1 MTVAGAARCCR
12 LPGDAPELPRAMERG
27 YPARQM
33 PGPGW
38 CPYPAVVN
46 LRRLT
51 VDAGIVAALGLAT
64 YLTSKQLFT
73 ANPKLLIKYGEAAW
87 HADLARWWV
96 ATVVGM
102 AALLLRRRFPL
113 VVLAATGGMALAHFT
128 SERPGVTPLD
138 AAAPIALYTV
148 ANAPLRRVPSYAA
161 LAVSVGAALLP
172 KLLALPAGYFGV
184 WGWSLV
190 PLVPPVAMAVAW
202 LLGDRAHTRR
212 LYLEQVTA
220 RARDLERDRDRQAEL
235 AVAAERARI
244 ARDLHDAVAHGLSIV
259 VIQAQA
265 AAGAMEK
272 RPATARA
279 ALASIVATGRDSL
292 AEMRRLLGLTR
303 PEGPELA
310 PLPGLRDLPGLAERV
325 RAAGLPV
332 SLRVDGDAEA
342 VSPGTGLCAYR
353 ITQEALTNALRHAGP
368 GATVDVTLHCGV
380 DKIELAIRDTG
391 HGAGGE
397 PDERQ
402 GNGLRGMR
410 ERVAMLGGTV
420 TIGDASDGG
429 FQVRAELPLTD
440 RPAQRLAEPV

>member
-1 MTVAGAARCCR
+1 MT
-12 LPGDAPELPRAMERG
+12 
-27 YPARQM
+27 Q
-33 PGPGW
+33 
-38 CPYPAVVN
+38 
-46 LRRLT
+46 RRLT

-64 YLTSKQLFT
+64 YLTSRPLFI

-87 HADLARWWV
+87 HAGLARWWV
-96 ATVVGM
+96 ATVLGM

-113 VVLAATGGMALAHFT
+113 VALAATGGMALAHVT

-148 ANAPLRRVPSYAA
+148 ANAPLRRVFSYAA
-161 LAVSVGAALLP
+161 LAASVSCALLP
-172 KLLALPAGYFGV
+172 QLLDLPPIYFGP
-184 WGWSLV
+184 WRDASL
-190 PLVPPVAMAVAW
+190 LLPVAMAVAW
-202 LLGDRAHTRR
+202 LVGDRARTRR

-235 AVAAERARI
+235 AAAAERARI

-279 ALASIVATGRDSL
+279 ALAAIVATGRDSL

-303 PEGPELA
+303 PQSPELA
-310 PLPGLRDLPGLAERV
+310 PLPGLGDLPGLAERV

-332 SLRVDGDAEA
+332 SLRVDGDDLG
-342 VSPGTGLCAYR
+342 VSPGVGLCAYR
-353 ITQEALTNALRHAGP
+353 IVQEALTNALKYAGP
-368 GATVDVTLHCGV
+368 HATVDVTLHCGANKV
-380 DKIELAIRDTG
+380 ELAVHDTG
-391 HGAGGE
+391 RGAGGE
-397 PDERQ
+397 PDELR

-420 TIGDASDGG
+420 AAGDAPDGG
-429 FQVRAELPLTD
+429 FQVCAELPLTD
-440 RPAQRLAEPV
+440 KPAEPV

>member
-1 MTVAGAARCCR
+1 MT
-12 LPGDAPELPRAMERG
+12 P
-27 YPARQM
+27 
-33 PGPGW
+33 
-38 CPYPAVVN
+38 
-46 LRRLT
+46 RRLT
-51 VDAGIVAALGLAT
+51 LDAGIVAALGLAT
-64 YLTSKQLFT
+64 YLTSRQLFT

-102 AALLLRRRFPL
+102 AALVLRRRFPL
-113 VVLAATGGMALAHFT
+113 VVLAATSGMALAHFT
-128 SERPGVTPLD
+128 SVRPGVTPLD

-148 ANAPLRRVPSYAA
+148 ANAPLRRVLSYAA
-161 LAVSVGAALLP
+161 LVVSVGCALLP
-172 KLLALPAGYFGV
+172 KLLALPADYFGV
-184 WGWSLV
+184 WGWS
-190 PLVPPVAMAVAW
+190 LVPPVAMAVAW
-202 LLGDRAHTRR
+202 LLGDRARTRR

-310 PLPGLRDLPGLAERV
+310 PLPGLRDLPGLVERV
-325 RAAGLPV
+325 RAVGLPV
-332 SLRVDGDAEA
+332 SLRVDGDAGA
-342 VSPGTGLCAYR
+342 VSPGVGLCAYR
-353 ITQEALTNALRHAGP
+353 IVQEALTNALRHAGP
-368 GATVDVTLHCGV
+368 GATVEATLHCGADEV
-380 DKIELAIRDTG
+380 ELTVRDTG
-391 HGAGGE
+391 RGAGGA
-397 PDERQ
+397 PDECR

-420 TIGDASDGG
+420 TVGDAPDGG
-429 FQVRAELPLTD
+429 FQVRAELPPTD
-440 RPAQRLAEPV
+440 EPAQRLAEPA

>member
-1 MTVAGAARCCR
+1 
-12 LPGDAPELPRAMERG
+12 MEHG
-27 YPARQM
+27 YSARQM

-38 CPYPAVVN
+38 CPYPAVMT

-51 VDAGIVAALGLAT
+51 LDAGIVAALGVAT

-87 HADLARWWV
+87 HADLSRWWV

-102 AALLLRRRFPL
+102 AALVLRRRFPL
-113 VVLAATGGMALAHFT
+113 VALAATGGMALAHFT

-148 ANAPLRRVPSYAA
+148 ANAPLRRVLSYAA
-161 LAVSVGAALLP
+161 LVVSVGCALLP

-190 PLVPPVAMAVAW
+190 PPVAMAVAW
-202 LLGDRAHTRR
+202 LLGDRARTRR

-235 AVAAERARI
+235 AAAAERARI
-244 ARDLHDAVAHGLSIV
+244 ARDLHDVVAHGLSIV

-292 AEMRRLLGLTR
+292 AEMRRLLGLSR

-332 SLRVDGDAEA
+332 SLQVDGDAGA
-342 VSPGTGLCAYR
+342 PPPGVGLCAYR
-353 ITQEALTNALRHAGP
+353 IAQEALTNALRHAGP
-368 GATVDVTLHCGV
+368 GATVDITLHCGP
-380 DKIELAIRDTG
+380 DKIELTVLDTG
-391 HGAGGE
+391 RGAGGE

-420 TIGDASDGG
+420 TIGDAHDGG

-440 RPAQRLAEPV
+440 RLAEPA

>member
-1 MTVAGAARCCR
+1 MT
-12 LPGDAPELPRAMERG
+12 P
-27 YPARQM
+27 
-33 PGPGW
+33 
-38 CPYPAVVN
+38 
-46 LRRLT
+46 RRLT
-51 VDAGIVAALGLAT
+51 LDAGIVAALGLAT
-64 YLTSKQLFT
+64 YLTSRQLFT

-102 AALLLRRRFPL
+102 AALVLRRRFPL

-128 SERPGVTPLD
+128 SVRPGVTPLD

-148 ANAPLRRVPSYAA
+148 ANSPLRRVLSYAA
-161 LAVSVGAALLP
+161 LVVSVGCALLP

-190 PLVPPVAMAVAW
+190 PPVAMAVAW
-202 LLGDRAHTRR
+202 LLGDRARTRR

-235 AVAAERARI
+235 AAAAERARI

-310 PLPGLRDLPGLAERV
+310 PLPGLPDLPGLAERV

-332 SLRVDGDAEA
+332 SLRIDGDAGA
-342 VSPGTGLCAYR
+342 PSPGVGLCAYR
-353 ITQEALTNALRHAGP
+353 IVQEALTNALRHAGP
-368 GATVDVTLHCGV
+368 GATVDVTLHCGA
-380 DKIELAIRDTG
+380 DKIELTVRDTG
-391 HGAGGE
+391 RGACGE
-397 PDERQ
+397 PDERR

-410 ERVAMLGGTV
+410 ERVAMLDGTV
-420 TIGDASDGG
+420 TVGDAPDGG

-440 RPAQRLAEPV
+440 QPAQWLAEPA